1 MGFWRNCCISTNF
14 FTGEKAPCRAHF
26 FVVRQSRAHIRIFIS
41 YSSHSRHA
49 QRLPQAPGVG
59 RRISGSR
66 KISLIFRDIFICKK
80 PAADFSSFA
89 TKMSRAERAPRTD
102 FYSDRRKPTR
112 RPPRRVCVVNIHK
125 NIRFSFSGKPPSGAG
140 RPAPMMPFSR
150 NCTPL
155 KCKRRCKTGEYRN
168 VWFINKQFVCLF
180 VSDNPPC
187 SRQPFRFCGVPAGI
201 APVPDAYTEGNTP

>member
-1 MGFWRNCCISTNF
+1 M
-14 FTGEKAPCRAHF
+14 
-26 FVVRQSRAHIRIFIS
+26 VRQSRAHIRIFIS
-41 YSSHSRHA
+41 HSSHNRHA

-59 RRISGSR
+59 RRISGSC
-66 KISLIFRDIFICKK
+66 KISLIFRDIFIRKK

-89 TKMSRAERAPRTD
+89 TKISRAERAPRTV
-102 FYSDRRKPTR
+102 FYSDRRKPIS

-150 NCTPL
+150 DCTPL
-155 KCKRRCKTGEYRN
+155 KCKRRRKTGEYRN
-168 VWFINKQFVCLF
+168 VWFTNKLFVCLF
-180 VSDNPPC
+180 ASDNPPC
-187 SRQPFRFCGVPAGI
+187 GRQPFRFCGVPAGI

>member
-1 MGFWRNCCISTNF
+1 M
-14 FTGEKAPCRAHF
+14 
-26 FVVRQSRAHIRIFIS
+26 VRQSRAHIRIFIS
-41 YSSHSRHA
+41 HSSHSRHA

-66 KISLIFRDIFICKK
+66 KISLIFRDIFIRKK
-80 PAADFSSFA
+80 PAPDFSSFA

-125 NIRFSFSGKPPSGAG
+125 NIRFSFSGKPPSGSG
-140 RPAPMMPFSR
+140 RPVPMMPFSR

-155 KCKRRCKTGEYRN
+155 KCKRRCKTGERRN
-168 VWFINKQFVCLF
+168 VLLINKPFVCLF
-180 VSDNPPC
+180 APDNPPR
-187 SRQPFRFCGVPAGI
+187 SRQPFRLCGAPQVLPPSRTHTLRGI
-201 APVPDAYTEGNTP
+201 HRNGGIP

>member
-1 MGFWRNCCISTNF
+1 M
-14 FTGEKAPCRAHF
+14 
-26 FVVRQSRAHIRIFIS
+26 VRQSRAHIRIFIS

-59 RRISGSR
+59 RRISGSC
-66 KISLIFRDIFICKK
+66 KISLIFRDIFIRKK

-102 FYSDRRKPTR
+102 FYSDRRKPIS

-125 NIRFSFSGKPPSGAG
+125 NIRFSFSGKPPSGSG

-155 KCKRRCKTGEYRN
+155 KCKRRRKAGEYRN
-168 VWFINKQFVCLF
+168 VWFINKLFVCLF
-180 VSDNPPC
+180 ASDNPPC
-187 SRQPFRFCGVPAGI
+187 SRQPFRFLRRPGRYCPRPGRIHWGE
-201 APVPDAYTEGNTP
+201 YTVTEA